1 MSDAVSAVL
10 TSAPYL
16 LEGMCVTLALV
27 ALALLIGFLCGIV
40 LTIGQVCRIS
50 VPDLPRCH

>member
-27 ALALLIGFLCGIV
+27 ALALLIGGVWSPL
-40 LTIGQVCRIS
+40 
-50 VPDLPRCH
+50 H